1 MTSIPNY
8 APTLAGKELE
18 YLTECVDT
26 GWLSSVGPFVNRF
39 ERVFAEYHGVEK
51 AAATASGTAAIHLGL
66 LSLGV
71 SQGDLVLAPNL
82 TFVGS
87 INPIR
92 YCQADPLFLEVHP
105 QNLNLDPQ
113 CLDSFLENEVT
124 VTNAGLIHKRSSRRI
139 AALMVVHLYGNPAP
153 MDEILALSRKYQL
166 PVIEDA
172 AESLGARYK
181 GQLVGTFGDV
191 GCFSFNG
198 NKLVTS
204 GGGGMVIS
212 RDTRRTEACKH
223 LSTQAKIDPVDFLH
237 DAVGYNYR
245 LSNLCAAVGLAQ
257 FEELGRFIQ
266 IKREQHSKY
275 QAAFE
280 HDHLWEIVPP
290 PAQAEA
296 NYWMHLARLRAGPD
310 SELLPRIRSWINHG
324 VGVRPIWRPLSQ
336 QGPYKDCAQYECTR
350 SSDLYNS
357 FVCLP
362 SSVGLSDESILEV
375 HSTIS
380 SRNSS

>member
-1 MTSIPNY
+1 LWNSPALVDPN
-8 APTLAGKELE
+8 
-18 YLTECVDT
+18 
-26 GWLSSVGPFVNRF
+26 
-39 ERVFAEYHGVEK
+39 
-51 AAATASGTAAIHLGL
+51 
-66 LSLGV
+66 
-71 SQGDLVLAPNL
+71 
-82 TFVGS
+82 
-87 INPIR
+87 
-92 YCQADPLFLEVHP
+92 
-105 QNLNLDPQ
+105 NLNLDPE
-113 CLDSFLENEVT
+113 CLTSFLEKEVAAT
-124 VTNAGLIHKRSSRRI
+124 KAGLFHKQSSRRI

-153 MDEILALSRKYQL
+153 MDEFLALAQKYQL
-166 PVIEDA
+166 PIIEDA
-172 AESLGARYK
+172 AESLGARYRGK
-181 GQLVGTFGDV
+181 LVGTFGDV

-257 FEELGRFIQ
+257 FEKLGSFIQ

-280 HDHLWEIVPP
+280 NDQPWQIVGH
-290 PAQAEA
+290 PAHSDA

-310 SELLPRIRSWINHG
+310 SELLPKVRSWINHG

-336 QGPYKDCAQYECTR
+336 QAPYKDCAQYECTR

-362 SSVGLSDESILEV
+362 SSVGLSDESIREV

-380 SRNSS
+380 SRNSY